1 MEEGSTGWSPKC
13 DFEELGAPTAGWHV
27 ESTTALAG
35 RASGASGGG
44 HGHEQT
50 EAGRRGSAPLLP
62 RSSEFVASSLWTW
75 VAAPTPATGPAF
87 QPQGGQEGSLNQ
99 RPHLLSAQVWNL
111 VAWLQLPAGKLE
123 NELGPTAEEGF
134 RRQGE
139 TGIQSRFSVGYLGSV
154 STGRGQQAGESELGP
169 RLVGRGCEDW
179 TAATTEAQ

>member
-75 VAAPTPATGPAF
+75 VAAPTPATGSAF

-111 VAWLQLPAGKLE
+111 VAWLSYLQGSWKMSWGPQQRRGSDARERQASSPGFLWDTWVRCP
-123 NELGPTAEEGF
+123 LGEAS
-134 RRQGE
+134 RQARA
-139 TGIQSRFSVGYLGSV
+139 SWD
-154 STGRGQQAGESELGP
+154 RG
-169 RLVGRGCEDW
+169 
-179 TAATTEAQ
+179 

>member
-1 MEEGSTGWSPKC
+1 M
-13 DFEELGAPTAGWHV
+13 DLGGCSHSCHRV
-27 ESTTALAG
+27 CI
-35 RASGASGGG
+35 
-44 HGHEQT
+44 
-50 EAGRRGSAPLLP
+50 
-62 RSSEFVASSLWTW
+62 
-75 VAAPTPATGPAF
+75 PATGRTGR
-87 QPQGGQEGSLNQ
+87 QPKPKTSSTFCSGLEPGGL
-99 RPHLLSAQVWNL
+99 A
-111 VAWLQLPAGKLE
+111 QLPAGKLE